1 MSDPKHIHWSE
12 LYMPFN
18 RGISPLMLHGEG
30 EKVETTTRL
39 KGVAASRSS
48 RYHVIVTYDKEY
60 VIEYLA
66 RILSAMV
73 VVKWNDLQPII
84 SAAIKLAKSRS

>member
-1 MSDPKHIHWSE
+1 MSDPKKVHWSE

-18 RGISPLMLHGEG
+18 RGISPLMLHGG
-30 EKVETTTRL
+30 ETVETTTRL
-39 KGVAASRSS
+39 KGVPASRSS
-48 RYHVIVTYDKEY
+48 RHHVIVTYDKEY

-66 RILSAMV
+66 RVLSAMTV
-73 VVKWNDLQPII
+73 LKWNDLQPII